1 MDASR
6 RGYRVL
12 VVDDEPEI
20 LGFVTE
26 VLSANGFT
34 CHTAT
39 SSRQALSRMRGSE
52 YHLLITDIRLPDG
65 SGIDIVRI
73 AREKHPY
80 MAAIAITGFASIDG
94 IREAMD
100 LGAMDYI
107 PKPFTAARLLESV
120 DSVIR
125 KQRIRRHSSGK
136 SLIIESQSM
145 QMVMDLAEKV
155 STTDSTVL
163 LTGESGTG
171 KEMIARALHRM
182 SGRSAGPFI
191 SVNSGGIPEGLLE
204 SELFGH
210 AKGSYTGAHT
220 TTIGH
225 FQAAENGTLFLDEI
239 GTMGQPMQVKLLR
252 ALQEREVTPVG
263 STTPVPVNTRLISA
277 TNSDIG
283 KDVES
288 GRFRRDLYYRLNVFE
303 IRIPPLR
310 QRDADII
317 PLAEHFLRRM
327 KGPFE
332 GNTLSDAAVTSLL
345 TYHWPGNVRE
355 LENVMERAVVLA
367 GKGTIRDEHLP
378 AWVRC
383 GCGTEDSPEDPGFS
397 LDAIVDSVE
406 RHYIQKNAG
415 CLQWCKNRCGKE
427 AGVKADH
434 SSGENE
440 KTWYQRGSGR
450 KLVWKQVIPGY
461 L

>member
-1 MDASR
+1 M
-6 RGYRVL
+6 
-12 VVDDEPEI
+12 DDEPEI
-20 LGFVTE
+20 LSFVTE

-120 DSVIR
+120 DSVTK

-136 SLIIESQSM
+136 SLIIESPSM
-145 QMVMDLAEKV
+145 QQVMDLVEKV

-310 QRDADII
+310 ERGADII

-332 GNTLSDAAVTSLL
+332 GNSLSDGAVTSLL
-345 TYHWPGNVRE
+345 AYYWPGNVRE

-367 GKGTIRDEHLP
+367 GKETIRDEHLP
-378 AWVRC
+378 VWIRC
-383 GCGTEDSPEDPGFS
+383 GCGAEDSPEDPGFS
-397 LDAIVDSVE
+397 LDTIVDSVE
-406 RHYIQKNAG
+406 RYYIQKTLDA
-415 CLQWCKNRCGKE
+415 CR
-427 AGVKADH
+427 GVKTTAAKKL
-434 SSGENE
+434 GLKRTTLLARMKKLGIN
-440 KTWYQRGSGR
+440 GGR
-450 KLVWKQVIPGY
+450 EGN
-461 L
+461 